1 MNLNRLI
8 GPAAV
13 ALLVFAMANIAFSQ
27 APAYRISQAYSHKNL
42 TIFLI
47 HGKNETSKTNI
58 ITLPEALERRIFR
71 VYETSE
77 VNELMVEN
85 ISKEFDVFIQSGDIV
100 KGGKQDRVLAV
111 SVIIPALSGRVSID
125 AFCVESGRWQKRQN
139 ENAGQFSSSND
150 RIVTKDLKL
159 AANAARSQQEVWSK
173 VAEAQKKLSEN
184 VGGSVAA
191 EESKT
196 SLQLSLENGKIAATT
211 DDYVRN
217 LAGITTGKSDVIGYA
232 FAVNGQINSADIYV
246 SNALFRKLWPRMLK
260 AAAVEAVANSRGI
273 RLADPVKSD
282 AVKGFLSD
290 ADRGR
295 ESARP
300 VSGNASIV
308 TREQKDNV
316 VFEARDDKSRLIVHK
331 NYVKKN

>member
-1 MNLNRLI
+1 MKLNRLF
-8 GPAAV
+8 GLAAA
-13 ALLVFAMANIAFSQ
+13 ALLVFATANIVFSQ
-27 APAYRISQAYSHKNL
+27 TPAYRISQAYSHKNL
-42 TIFLI
+42 SIFLI

-159 AANAARSQQEVWSK
+159 AASAARSQQEVWSK
-173 VAEAQKKLSEN
+173 VAEAQKKLSDN

-196 SLQLSLENGKIAATT
+196 SLQLSLENGKVAATT
-211 DDYVRN
+211 DEYVRN

-246 SNALFRKLWPRMLK
+246 SNAFFRKLWPRMLK
-260 AAAVEAVANSRGI
+260 AAAVEAVANSRGV
-273 RLADPVKSD
+273 RLADPVKAD
-282 AVKGFLSD
+282 EVKGFLSD

-295 ESARP
+295 ESTRP
-300 VSGNASIV
+300 VSGTASIV
-308 TREQKDNV
+308 TREQKENV
-316 VFEARDDKSRLIVHK
+316 VFEARDDKSKLVVHK